1 MGFDFDFSQVPEDPS
16 RLQEGGGDR
25 PTPGRGMAV
34 IREWVEYG
42 AVNGQAHKL
51 TLELVAWTTPA
62 DVSKFHEE
70 SIFHQ
75 DKTGKGHPMKR
86 MTTLAMAAGL
96 FTPADV
102 ARWKQERTS
111 PQIDMQAML
120 NRPIMIELAEEP
132 DQKDPSKKYLRIG
145 NIGLGFWH
153 CMDPRTKDWPKNA
166 SVLNRSVAVI
176 GQWTTPQAT
185 AAPARDW
192 AAKEGGKP
200 VPW

>member
-1 MGFDFDFSQVPEDPS
+1 MSFEFDLSNVPEDAS
-16 RLQEGGGDR
+16 RIQDGGGDR

-51 TLELVAWTTPA
+51 ALELVAWTTPT
-62 DVSKFHEE
+62 DVGKFHDE

-75 DKTGKGHPMKR
+75 DRSGKGHPMKR
-86 MTTLAMAAGL
+86 MTALAMAAGL

-102 ARWKQERTS
+102 ARWKAERKNPS
-111 PQIDMQAML
+111 IDMQAMV

-153 CMDPRTKDWPKNA
+153 CQDPRTKDWPKNA
-166 SVLNRSVAVI
+166 SVLNRSLSVI
-176 GQWTTPQAT
+176 GQWTTPTST
-185 AAPARDW
+185 AAPSGSR
-192 AAKEGGKP
+192 P
-200 VPW
+200 LPW

>member
-1 MGFDFDFSQVPEDPS
+1 MSFEFDLSNVPEDPS
-16 RLQEGGGDR
+16 RIQDGDTER

-51 TLELVAWTTPA
+51 ALELVAWTTPT
-62 DVSKFHEE
+62 DVGKFHNE

-75 DKTGKGHPMKR
+75 DRSGKGHPMRR
-86 MTTLAMAAGL
+86 MIALAMAAGL

-102 ARWKQERTS
+102 ARWKQERKNPS
-111 PQIDMQAML
+111 IDMQAMV

-153 CMDPRTKDWPKNA
+153 CQDPRTKDWPKNA
-166 SVLNRSVAVI
+166 SVLNRSLSVI
-176 GQWTTPQAT
+176 GQWVVPTST
-185 AAPARDW
+185 AAPSSGS
-192 AAKEGGKP
+192 KL
-200 VPW
+200 PW

>member
-62 DVSKFHEE
+62 DVSKVHEE

-102 ARWKQERTS
+102 ARWKAERTS
-111 PQIDMQAML
+111 PQIDMQAMV

-132 DQKDPSKKYLRIG
+132 DQKDPAKKYLRIG

-176 GQWTTPQAT
+176 GQWTTPQAPPS
-185 AAPARDW
+185 PARDW